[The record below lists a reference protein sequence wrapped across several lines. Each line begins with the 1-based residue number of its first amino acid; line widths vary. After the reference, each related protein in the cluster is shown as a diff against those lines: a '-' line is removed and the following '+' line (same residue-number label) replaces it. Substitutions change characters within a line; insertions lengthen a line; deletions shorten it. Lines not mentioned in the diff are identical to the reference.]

1 MSEVNIKQTLI
12 DMVKAIVDEPDEVNV
27 LQVDDGDNITL
38 ELNVAPDD
46 MGKIIGRHGR
56 VAKALRM
63 VMKAVANTMGKKIS
77 IDIK

>member
-12 DMVKAIVDEPDEVNV
+12 DMVKAIVDDPDAVNV
-27 LQVDDGDNITL
+27 LQVEDGDNITL

-56 VAKALRM
+56 VAKAIRM